1 MPKRLRGGIKMQ
13 NIHPL
18 FVHFPIALLSIGLL
32 CDILGSTLKK
42 DSLHNSGWWC
52 QVFGTVAIIV
62 TITTGLLAERTVGHS
77 DASHNIM
84 ETHKLFELIAV
95 GFFAVLFIWRSI
107 CKTLLPQ
114 TLPLLIVYFI
124 TGAFAVGIMF
134 YGAHLGGRLVYEF
147 GIGGSVV
154 PHSEGA
160 GHRHNYD
167 KATEFKAEHNHDTG
181 VRDSINNTVSSP
193 VDTALEKEK
202 KIYIHKDGKEH
213 TH

>member
-1 MPKRLRGGIKMQ
+1 
-13 NIHPL
+13 
-18 FVHFPIALLSIGLL
+18 
-32 CDILGSTLKK
+32 
-42 DSLHNSGWWC
+42 
-52 QVFGTVAIIV
+52 
-62 TITTGLLAERTVGHS
+62 
-77 DASHNIM
+77 M

-124 TGAFAVGIMF
+124 LGAFAVGIMF

-154 PHSEGA
+154 SHSEGA
-160 GHRHNYD
+160 GHQHNHQHNYD
-167 KATEFKAEHNHDTG
+167 KATEIEAEHNHDTG
-181 VRDSINNTVSSP
+181 VRDSLKDTVSAP
-193 VDTALEKEK
+193 VDTASEKQK

>member
-1 MPKRLRGGIKMQ
+1 MQ
-13 NIHPL
+13 NFHPL

-42 DSLHNSGWWC
+42 NSLHNSGWWC
-52 QVFGTVAIIV
+52 QVFGIVAI
-62 TITTGLLAERTVGHS
+62 TGAITTGLLAEGTVEHS
-77 DASHNIM
+77 DVSHNIM

-147 GIGGSVV
+147 GTGGSVV
-154 PHSEGA
+154 SHSEGV
-160 GHRHNYD
+160 GHRNHHQHNHG
-167 KATEFKAEHNHDTG
+167 KATEIEAEHNHGTG
-181 VRDSINNTVSSP
+181 AQNSIKDTVSSS
-193 VDTALEKEK
+193 VDTASEKQK
-202 KIYIHKDGKEH
+202 NIPIHKDGKEH